1 LRAITAVVAHTAMEQ
16 GSDGGRKGMAY
27 NLVFGVHSGDGATV
41 PLGSDNGKGNRV
53 DSLWIRSHYKAGVR
67 DSATREN
74 PSRVFFGEHRA
85 PLLVLLL
92 STAWIVAVGTRH
104 PHVAAPLWH
113 LPSALLLAVVVADLA
128 LIRLLAFRLRHR
140 VSWKAAWTDLRQ
152 GALSTDRLAGLFLAA
167 VIGRWLMLNAVGW
180 KLTIPIVHP
189 FAFDA
194 PLAALDFALHGG
206 DPARLFPVEGFALRA
221 VDAFYYG
228 WFPIYAG
235 VILWWG
241 WQPPSHS
248 RRRFLLAL
256 CLTWT
261 VSAILAVLVSSAGPI
276 YYEALTGV
284 PIYDTSPLAGTIA
297 YGMQEAVWSAY
308 LGADTGVIAGIAAFP
323 SVHVALPALFALSSR
338 GRVRWAF
345 WGMCAVT
352 FIGSVV
358 LLWHYALDGYA
369 GVIVAWACWRVAR

>member
-1 LRAITAVVAHTAMEQ
+1 MGPTISR
-16 GSDGGRKGMAY
+16 
-27 NLVFGVHSGDGATV
+27 NN
-41 PLGSDNGKGNRV
+41 PV
-53 DSLWIRSHYKAGVR
+53 DKVWTTLE
-67 DSATREN
+67 DSPSAAECATREN
-74 PSRVFFGEHRA
+74 PSRALFGEHRA

-92 STAWIVAVGTRH
+92 STAWIVAVGTRY
-104 PHVAAPLWH
+104 PHVVAPLWH

-140 VSWKAAWTDLRQ
+140 IAWKAAWADLRR

-189 FAFDA
+189 FAFDV
-194 PLAALDFALHGG
+194 PLQRLDFLLHGG

-228 WFPIYAG
+228 WVPIYAG

-241 WQPPSHS
+241 WQPPSER

-276 YYEALTGV
+276 YYEELTGI
-284 PIYDTSPLAGTIA
+284 PLYDTSHLTGTIA

-338 GRVRWAF
+338 GAARWGF
-345 WGMCAVT
+345 WAMCALT
-352 FIGSVV
+352 FVGSVV

-369 GVIVAWACWRVAR
+369 GVIVAWACWKAARWLS

>member
-1 LRAITAVVAHTAMEQ
+1 
-16 GSDGGRKGMAY
+16 
-27 NLVFGVHSGDGATV
+27 
-41 PLGSDNGKGNRV
+41 V
-53 DSLWIRSHYKAGVR
+53 DKVWTTLE
-67 DSATREN
+67 DSPSAAECATREN
-74 PSRVFFGEHRA
+74 PSRALFGEHRA

-92 STAWIVAVGTRH
+92 STAWIVAVGTRY
-104 PHVAAPLWH
+104 PHVVAPLWH

-140 VSWKAAWTDLRQ
+140 IAWKAAWADLRR

-189 FAFDA
+189 FAFDVA
-194 PLAALDFALHGG
+194 LQRLDFLLHGG
-206 DPARLFPVEGFALRA
+206 DPARFFPVRGFALRA